1 MIVREPHPLGFATE
15 GLPLEQLRGLIDALE
30 TVTNTLSGLQEWG
43 VFTATKGMTEVG
55 AILENLRNNIACEI
69 DDIREEVGQRKV
81 CSRAE
86 ADAKFDIILASMTW
100 GGEERAHIVAKLATL
115 SADLD
120 WQVRSCPL
128 DDGQNGGAS

>member
-15 GLPLEQLRGLIDALE
+15 GLPLDQLRSLVDALE
-30 TVTNTLSGLQEWG
+30 TITNTLSGMQEWG
-43 VFTATKGMTEVG
+43 VFQSSKGMTEVG
-55 AILENLRNNIACEI
+55 AILENLRNNIACEV
-69 DDIREEVGQRKV
+69 DDIREEVSQRKV

-86 ADAKFDIILASMTW
+86 ADAKFDIILSSMTW

-120 WQVRSCPL
+120 WQLTCARQ
-128 DDGQNGGAS
+128 DEQNGGDA